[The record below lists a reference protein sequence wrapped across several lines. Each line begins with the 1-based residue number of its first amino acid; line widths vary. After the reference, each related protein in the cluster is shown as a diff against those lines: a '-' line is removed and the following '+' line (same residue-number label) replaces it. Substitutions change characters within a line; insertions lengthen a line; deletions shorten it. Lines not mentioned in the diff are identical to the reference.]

1 MGTAPD
7 SAERGALERHAFSLD
22 GSVSHMT
29 PDLEMRSGRVCVR
42 CIMNS
47 AVDPRIEFDANG
59 VCNHCRRYDAL
70 VASRVMQGP
79 EGQRALDA
87 LVARMKSAGR
97 GRDYDC
103 IIGVSG
109 GVDSTYVAYLVRKL
123 GLRPLAVHFDNGWNS
138 ELAVSNI
145 EKVLKRLDIDLYTYV
160 VDWEEFRDLQMA
172 FLKASTPDGEIPTD
186 HGIFALLWN
195 EAARLGVRYIVSG
208 MNFATESMSVPDWSY
223 GHSDWR
229 YIKAVHR
236 RFGTRLLRTYPH
248 FSLLDLAWIN
258 LVRRIRTVSILN
270 YLPYDKNEAMRVLQD
285 ELGWIYYGGKHYE
298 SVYTRFWQ
306 GYVLPR
312 KFGIDK
318 RYGHLSDLIN
328 SGQLTREQA
337 LEEVAKEPYAAELQ
351 AQDLRYVAKKFELT
365 EAQFAELMALPPRSF
380 REFPNNYATVE
391 RLKRFVN
398 SLRSRGW
405 YSR

>member
-1 MGTAPD
+1 
-7 SAERGALERHAFSLD
+7 
-22 GSVSHMT
+22 
-29 PDLEMRSGRVCVR
+29 
-42 CIMNS
+42 MNS